1 MPGFDSKAFMG
12 AAFVPRLEEIDVPG
26 LADWFNGAIPVWVV
40 RGQTASELAGSI
52 DAGNKR
58 RNIDTVIKA
67 LAANADQVDEMRRAI
82 GIATQETH
90 ADVVRRLEMLTQ
102 CSVDPEITLDL
113 AVRLAEVR
121 PIEFYQLT
129 NKIVELTGQGFD
141 VKKSPPSGETTALEG

>member
-1 MPGFDSKAFMG
+1 MPGFDGKAFMG
-12 AAFVPRLEEIDVPG
+12 EAFTPRLAEVDVPG
-26 LADWFNGAIPVWVV
+26 LSDWFNGAIPVWIV

-58 RNIDTVIKA
+58 RNIDTVVRA

-82 GIATQETH
+82 GISTQETH
-90 ADVVRRLEMLTQ
+90 ADVVRRLEMLVQ
-102 CSVDPEITLDL
+102 CSVDPVITLDV

-129 NKIVELTGQGFD
+129 NKIVELTGQGYD
-141 VKKSPPSGETTALEG
+141 VKKLPPSGVTTALEG